1 MIAGKT
7 LRKLR
12 ENAGPTQ
19 AAIAEKLGIDPGRV
33 SVIESDRRGPISPEL
48 AQRYLSAALDE
59 PHVLIRGD
67 FFLVTPSSTTRIS
80 TVIWSENG
88 RTVDDEALIC
98 AYPEPVP

>member
-48 AQRYLSAALDE
+48 AQRYLSAVYDR
-59 PHVLIRGD
+59 PVIIRGD
-67 FFLVTPSSTTRIS
+67 FSIVGGNATRLS
-80 TVIWSENG
+80 TVFYSDTG
-88 RTVDDEALIC
+88 REVDDDSLIC
-98 AYPEPVP
+98 AYPEPS